1 MTEIRTTTS
10 TSWSST
16 QAFAL
21 AAFSLLLGV
30 CGGWVIRRSF
40 AKPAPAAVSA
50 VSPAAQT
57 DASSPSAPPNFG
69 TLATVPDTKELR
81 QAADT
86 QAAALLEQLK
96 ADPTNADVLVQL
108 GNIYYDAKQYPAAI
122 DYYERSLKSQPA
134 NNSVRTDLGTAY
146 WYTGDA
152 DTAIAQFN
160 KVLSSEPNK
169 ADTLFN
175 LGIVKWQGKKDAQ
188 GAIAA
193 WQKLLDTNP
202 GYANKESVLQLMAQ
216 AQRR

>member
-10 TSWSST
+10 NSWSST

-40 AKPAPAAVSA
+40 AKPAPATAPVL
-50 VSPAAQT
+50 SPAAQR
-57 DASSPSAPPNFG
+57 DATSASAPPNFG
-69 TLATVPDTKELR
+69 SLTTLPDAQELR

-86 QAAALLEQLK
+86 QASALLEQWK
-96 ADPTNADVLVQL
+96 TDPTNAALLAQL
-108 GNIYYDAKQYPAAI
+108 GNIYYDAKQYRVAI

-146 WYTGDA
+146 WYAGDA

-202 GYANKESVLQLMAQ
+202 GYANKENVLQLIAQ
-216 AQRR
+216 AQKR

>member
-40 AKPAPAAVSA
+40 AKPAPAAVPA
-50 VSPAAQT
+50 VAPAAQP
-57 DASSPSAPPNFG
+57 DATSPSAPPNFG
-69 TLATVPDTKELR
+69 SLAPVPDTKELR

-108 GNIYYDAKQYPAAI
+108 GNIYYDAKQYPVAI

-216 AQRR
+216 AQQR